1 MANAGQIRVLIA
13 DDHTM
18 VRQALRNALQAF
30 PNIEVVGEAGDG
42 DEAVVATAKL
52 QPKVVVMD
60 VNMAKMD
67 GITATRLIKAQ
78 HQGDCSDWTLRRFE
92 RLPVSRIEECRSL
105 SGPQQGERPCT
116 TCTVRSNRLQRELA
130 ITPLNLILG
139 RVSLAAR
146 GSSLARINTE
156 CWDSRCFMR

>member
-30 PNIEVVGEAGDG
+30 PNIDVVGEAGDG

-60 VNMAKMD
+60 INMAKMD
-67 GITATRLIKAQ
+67 GITATRLIKA
-78 HQGDCSDWTLRRFE
+78 
-92 RLPVSRIEECRSL
+92 
-105 SGPQQGERPCT
+105 
-116 TCTVRSNRLQRELA
+116 
-130 ITPLNLILG
+130 
-139 RVSLAAR
+139 
-146 GSSLARINTE
+146 
-156 CWDSRCFMR
+156 

>member
-18 VRQALRNALQAF
+18 GRQALRNALQAF

-60 VNMAKMD
+60 INMAKMD

-78 HQGDCSDWTLRRFE
+78 HQEIAVIG
-92 RLPVSRIEECRSL
+92 L
-105 SGPQQGERPCT
+105 SVDLKDYQFHALKNAGASVVLSKENAALYDLYGAIQQ
-116 TCTVRSNRLQRELA
+116 
-130 ITPLNLILG
+130 
-139 RVSLAAR
+139 AA
-146 GSSLARINTE
+146 A
-156 CWDSRCFMR
+156 